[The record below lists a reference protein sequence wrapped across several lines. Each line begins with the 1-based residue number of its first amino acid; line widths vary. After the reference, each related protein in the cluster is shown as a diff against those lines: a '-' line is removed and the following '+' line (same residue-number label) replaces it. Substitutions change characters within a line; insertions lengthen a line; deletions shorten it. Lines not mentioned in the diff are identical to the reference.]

1 MADTMT
7 NEQIMSEF
15 EELFGASDKPDEE
28 ETPDTEDTPED
39 SEDTPEE
46 ETTEEETSEG
56 DETDESGE
64 DEEAAAEDESKA
76 HQETKPSSKSS
87 QSKQNYA
94 FAEQRLQI
102 KKNEQFVRSLGKLI
116 GFDEN
121 ASIDDIQN
129 KIKEVLIEK
138 EAKDNGI
145 SVELAKRLDRAE
157 ELIQEN
163 DRIKLEKKVQEDFS
177 DLIDKHNLDE
187 EAVNAFT
194 SYLIENGKNPMV
206 DRSVDIEAEYLK
218 LHYEDMVQAAVA
230 DALAKEEARKKKA
243 EEKAASGVSEGAG
256 DKGEHKVSSV
266 KELDDLF
273 ANMDL

>member
-15 EELFGASDKPDEE
+15 EELFGSSDKPDEE
-28 ETPDTEDTPED
+28 ETT
-39 SEDTPEE
+39 TPEE
-46 ETTEEETSEG
+46 APEETDNTPEEQTTEEESKEEG
-56 DETDESGE
+56 EEETPAEEEQKE
-64 DEEAAAEDESKA
+64 DKTPP
-76 HQETKPSSKSS
+76 ETKKQ

-102 KKNEQFVRSLGKLI
+102 KQNEKFMRSLGKLI
-116 GFDEN
+116 GFDDN
-121 ASIDDIQN
+121 ASIEDIQN

-138 EAKDNGI
+138 EAKDNNI
-145 SVELAKRLDRAE
+145 SVELAQRLDRAE

-187 EAVNAFT
+187 EAVNEFT
-194 SYLIENGKNPMV
+194 TYLLDNGKNPLV
-206 DRSVDIEAEYLK
+206 DRNVDIESEYLK
-218 LHYEDMVQAAVA
+218 LHYQDMVNQAVA
-230 DALAKEEARKKKA
+230 DALAKEEARRKKVEDKA
-243 EEKAASGVSEGAG
+243 PSSVSKAPG
-256 DKGEHKVSSV
+256 DKSESKISSV

-273 ANMDL
+273 ANVDL